1 MVREPP
7 VGVGSHVEAWPQA
20 EFAAAHHET
29 VDDITTIGG
38 VHHTVV
44 GVLRI
49 PEAEATLVM
58 GSQTHLAGSHCHR
71 RERPLISVHDWRI
84 EDRCWDAFAQ
94 PAVLAHA
101 VVLVVVPRVD
111 VEVDEE

>member
-58 GSQTHLAGSHCHR
+58 SGQADLAGPESNSGFY
-71 RERPLISVHDWRI
+71 PLICGQVGGV
-84 EDRCWDAFAQ
+84 ELGGGY
-94 PAVLAHA
+94 AVVGCPDA
-101 VVLVVVPRVD
+101 VVLDTGERVH
-111 VEVDEE
+111 